1 MCIIEGWGAGEVGDG
16 PTVLIATARGVC
28 DVPQTE
34 GRGDEMAVRLKFRIK
49 ENRLTL
55 PL

>member
-1 MCIIEGWGAGEVGDG
+1 MGDG
-16 PTVLIATARGVC
+16 STALIVTARGVC

-34 GRGDEMAVRLKFRIK
+34 GRGDEMAVRLKFRIE